1 MENKE
6 QCYYVTV
13 RKSADFIYEV
23 FAYSFEEA
31 LSTWSEYGEEIDVD
45 PFDSVVIGA
54 VIRERS

>member
-1 MENKE
+1 MKSIE

-54 VIRERS
+54 MIRERS